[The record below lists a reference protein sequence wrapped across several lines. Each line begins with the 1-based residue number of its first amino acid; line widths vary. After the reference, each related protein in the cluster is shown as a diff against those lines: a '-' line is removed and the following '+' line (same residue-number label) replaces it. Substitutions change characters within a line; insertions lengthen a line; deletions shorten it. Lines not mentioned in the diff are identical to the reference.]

1 MSTGHNFIP
10 YEYHSQSIRPL
21 PLSRIAMMGCHNSPQ
36 TSSAPGSRC
45 TYMCDNLPQI
55 PGKPLYH
62 IASWVQAAIS
72 WSNGPI
78 YAWSQSSKKSTAYGS
93 EKGILTR
100 CSFSFSWGVLA
111 WYHMAT
117 ESHSIAANRKHDYR
131 RNEKTRRHERLLPP
145 TVNFWHV
152 WNILLNEPKEED
164 FWQVYCLPMEYG
176 IWANSIPFFNTRCK
190 KNLMW

>member
-1 MSTGHNFIP
+1 MSIGHNFIP

-21 PLSRIAMMGCHNSPQ
+21 PLSWIAMMGCHDSPQ
-36 TSSAPGSRC
+36 TSSAPGSGC
-45 TYMCDNLPQI
+45 TNMCDNLPQI

-62 IASWVQAAIS
+62 IASWVQVAIS

-78 YAWSQSSKKSTAYGS
+78 YAWSQSSKNSTAYDS

-100 CSFSFSWGVLA
+100 CSFSWGVLA

-117 ESHSIAANRKHDYR
+117 ESHSIAANRKHDYE

-145 TVNFWHV
+145 TVNFWQCLEYSIE
-152 WNILLNEPKEED
+152 WTKGGGFLTSIL
-164 FWQVYCLPMEYG
+164 FAHG
-176 IWANSIPFFNTRCK
+176 IWNMSKQYTILQYKIQKQT
-190 KNLMW
+190 